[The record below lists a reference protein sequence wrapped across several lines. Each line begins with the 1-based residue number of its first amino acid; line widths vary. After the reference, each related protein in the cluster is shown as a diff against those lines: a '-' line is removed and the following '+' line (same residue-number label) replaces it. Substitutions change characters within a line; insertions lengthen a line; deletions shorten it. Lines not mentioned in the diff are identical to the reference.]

1 MARPAT
7 LEASLRVDA
16 NLLLTA
22 GVGVTITLVDIPALL
37 VLAVPQ
43 VFVTRLTGWN
53 KSTIYF
59 HIFLRLTW
67 ITYVSTLSHGHQG
80 ISSVF
85 CPL

>member
-7 LEASLRVDA
+7 LEAPLRVDA

-43 VFVTRLTGWN
+43 VFVTRLTG
-53 KSTIYF
+53 
-59 HIFLRLTW
+59 
-67 ITYVSTLSHGHQG
+67 
-80 ISSVF
+80 
-85 CPL
+85 